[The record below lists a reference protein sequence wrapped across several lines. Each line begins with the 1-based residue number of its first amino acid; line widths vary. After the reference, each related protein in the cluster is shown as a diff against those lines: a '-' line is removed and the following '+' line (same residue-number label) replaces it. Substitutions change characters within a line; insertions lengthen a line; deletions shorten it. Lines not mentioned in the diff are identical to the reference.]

1 MDAELL
7 MADLENTHISEGP
20 ETIAVISQ
28 AITTY
33 ARSRSTPIPRPTFT
47 KITALCTA
55 PAWSPPAL
63 VPSVFAIK
71 ARRARW
77 TFIPPISWMSAPLS
91 IARSK
96 SFRSTKPRPADA
108 I

>member
-7 MADLENTHISEGP
+7 MADLEDTHISEGP

-33 ARSRSTPIPRPTFT
+33 APQQVYTPYRGRRSPDHRSVHR
-47 KITALCTA
+47 A
-55 PAWSPPAL
+55 SL
-63 VPSVFAIK
+63 VAARGAFRFCYQS
-71 ARRARW
+71 RRARW